1 MRSRPLTE
9 SHPELAGEA
18 VGWDPATVSA
28 GTNKKLTWQC
38 AAGHHWDATPNNRS
52 NGSGCPYCAG
62 RRVLSSF
69 NDLNTTH
76 PHLTAEV
83 VTGDTTTVSAGSH
96 KEFRWRCASGHEWEA
111 PVSGRARGEG
121 CPVCAGRV
129 VIAGANDLATVA
141 RDIASELVDG
151 DSTTITVSSNRRFTW
166 RCALGHEWRASAN
179 ARSRGSNCP
188 VCANQRVE
196 VGFNDLWTTR
206 PELAAQVVD
215 GADPSS
221 VTARSGKRCT
231 WRCDLGHEW
240 EARVADRSSGRG
252 CPVCANQ
259 RLEVGFNDLATKFPE
274 VAAQANGWD
283 PTTVTAGIN
292 RKYPWLCEKGHEWSA
307 TIGSRTSGVGCPYC
321 SGKAVI
327 QGETDLATRHPDLVT
342 EVVQGDPTKVSAGS
356 EKRFRWRCDEG
367 HEWDAIVANRA
378 NGVGCPVCSNQL
390 LSVGHN
396 DLATVRPDL
405 VRQLVDTDP
414 TTVLA
419 GSARKCRWRCDEGH
433 EWTTAVNARMS
444 GRGCPSCAKYGF
456 DPGSPAWIYLLEHPT
471 WNLLQV
477 GITNVPEVRLNQH
490 GRLGWEVL
498 DLRGPMDGVIARSW
512 ESSILHL
519 LKSSGGIMATKEI
532 AGKFSGFT
540 EAWSMGSYP
549 VTSLRELMDAV
560 DGAES

>member
-1 MRSRPLTE
+1 MPTVFCHGPQWQAMHMEVRPRARMGSPRSRSVEWTWLPGLRQ
-9 SHPELAGEA
+9 PE
-18 VGWDPATVSA
+18 T
-28 GTNKKLTWQC
+28 
-38 AAGHHWDATPNNRS
+38 
-52 NGSGCPYCAG
+52 
-62 RRVLSSF
+62 
-69 NDLNTTH
+69 
-76 PHLTAEV
+76 
-83 VTGDTTTVSAGSH
+83 
-96 KEFRWRCASGHEWEA
+96 
-111 PVSGRARGEG
+111 
-121 CPVCAGRV
+121 
-129 VIAGANDLATVA
+129 
-141 RDIASELVDG
+141 
-151 DSTTITVSSNRRFTW
+151 
-166 RCALGHEWRASAN
+166 
-179 ARSRGSNCP
+179 RSRFQRSRYQVPGS
-188 VCANQRVE
+188 
-196 VGFNDLWTTR
+196 
-206 PELAAQVVD
+206 
-215 GADPSS
+215 
-221 VTARSGKRCT
+221 
-231 WRCDLGHEW
+231 
-240 EARVADRSSGRG
+240 RG
-252 CPVCANQ
+252 PGQ
-259 RLEVGFNDLATKFPE
+259 RLGSDDCDCGH
-274 VAAQANGWD
+274 Q
-283 PTTVTAGIN
+283 PTYPTA
-292 RKYPWLCEKGHEWSA
+292 LQKGHEWSA

-327 QGETDLATRHPDLVT
+327 QGETDLATTHPDLVT